1 MNVQYL
7 SNEQGKRTAVVIPI
21 EEWEG
26 IQAQLKKDRFLDSFK
41 QSLKELK
48 LMRDGVIPEPDVNEL
63 FND

>member
-48 LMRDGVIPEPDVNEL
+48 LMRDGIIPEPDISEL

>member
-26 IQAQLKKDRFLDSFK
+26 IQDQLKKDRFLDSFK

-48 LMRDGVIPEPDVNEL
+48 LMRDGVIPEPDINEL

>member
-21 EEWEG
+21 EEWED
-26 IQAQLKKDRFLDSFK
+26 IQTQLKKDRFLDSFK
-41 QSLKELK
+41 QSIKELK
-48 LMRDGVIPEPDVNEL
+48 LMRDGVIPEPDINEL

>member
-21 EEWEG
+21 EEWED
-26 IQAQLKKDRFLDSFK
+26 IQARIKKDRFLDSFK

-48 LMRDGVIPEPDVNEL
+48 LMRDGVIPEPDINEL

>member
-21 EEWEG
+21 EEWED
-26 IQAQLKKDRFLDSFK
+26 IQTQLKKDRFLDSFK

-48 LMRDGVIPEPDVNEL
+48 LMRDGVIPEPDINEL

>member
-21 EEWEG
+21 EEWED
-26 IQAQLKKDRFLDSFK
+26 IQARIKKDRFLDSFK
-41 QSLKELK
+41 QSLIELK
-48 LMRDGVIPEPDVNEL
+48 LMRDGVIPEPDINEL